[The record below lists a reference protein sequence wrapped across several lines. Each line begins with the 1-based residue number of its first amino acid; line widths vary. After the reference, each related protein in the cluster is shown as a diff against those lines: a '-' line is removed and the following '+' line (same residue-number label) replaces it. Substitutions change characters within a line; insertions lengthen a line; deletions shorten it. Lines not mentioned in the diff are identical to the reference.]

1 MTASGRLV
9 RELLTGTRARS
20 AECKFFAKQVF
31 ALENYVWMKPVG
43 PSEQLQR
50 ALKPF
55 RLMDRVFHEYLHQE
69 RSLAKEVMAQRGFMD
84 TPTPPDLLAR
94 LDEAF
99 ARVYTALTVKGLFS

>member
-99 ARVYTALTVKGLFS
+99 AQLEEGSG